1 MTPDSLRQIIALGD
15 ARDEKHYAWI
25 RQLLVLA
32 SGTLAALVAFRA
44 GAQSTGI
51 SLLALR
57 IAWIALGLGIL
68 LGAFSLRGEVSK
80 AALLVKAAA
89 AKAIEQSQRG
99 EEWTSPVVAD
109 KPRIYRCSEV
119 LFYLSLIVAVVSL
132 VVHAV
137 LRS

>member
-1 MTPDSLRQIIALGD
+1 MTPENLRQIIALGD
-15 ARDEKHYAWI
+15 DRDQKHYAWI

-51 SLLALR
+51 ALLALR
-57 IAWIALGLGIL
+57 IAWVALGLSIL
-68 LGAFSLRGEVSK
+68 LGALSLRGEVSK

-89 AKAIEQSQRG
+89 AKAIEQSRRG
-99 EEWTSPVVAD
+99 ETWTSPVVAA
-109 KPRIYRCSEV
+109 KPAIYRWAEV
-119 LFYLSLIVAVVSL
+119 LFYLALIVAVVAL

-137 LRS
+137 LRI